1 VAENEAK
8 YIVDG
13 LDKNESF
20 KTNLQL
26 EQDQFLTTLTWENI
40 NVFVPQKKP
49 GIFAS
54 QKKIE
59 EYLAAGPKQILQNG
73 NFNVIYLN
81 FIEYFYY
88 IKIINMLS

>member
-1 VAENEAK
+1 MAENEAK
-8 YIVDG
+8 YIGDG
-13 LDKNESF
+13 LDKNENF

-40 NVFVPQKKP
+40 NVFLPQKKP

-73 NFNVIYLN
+73 YFDVFYLN
-81 FIEYFYY
+81 FIEHFYY
-88 IKIINMLS
+88 TKFINMLS